1 MTEDFEFRMPQPW
14 EDVLAFWFG
23 DGLEKGWPGES
34 RNRLWFRADRALDRE
49 IEERFGPLVEAALWQ
64 ELVDWEGV
72 ARRRL
77 ALIILLDQFPRNIY
91 RGRAEAFAGDHRA
104 QTLVV
109 EALARGMDEEL
120 PWIGRVFFY
129 MPLMHAEDPDLQDQ
143 GVSAYRRLKENA
155 PDDIAGQVD
164 GNLKFAEEHRD
175 IIRRFGRFP
184 HRNRVLGRENTAEE
198 EAFLENASSYGQ

>member
-1 MTEDFEFRMPQPW
+1 MSEDFGFRMPQLW

-23 DGLEKGWPGES
+23 DGLEKGWPSES
-34 RNRLWFRADRALDRE
+34 RNGLWFRAGAALDRE

-77 ALIILLDQFPRNIY
+77 ALIILLDQFTRNIH
-91 RGRAEAFAGDHRA
+91 RGSAQAFAGDHRA

-120 PWIGRVFFY
+120 PLIGRVFFY
-129 MPLMHAEDPDLQDQ
+129 MPLMHAEDIDLQDQ
-143 GVSAYRRLKENA
+143 GVAAYRRLKQQA
-155 PDDIAGQVD
+155 PDDIASQVD
-164 GNLKFAEEHRD
+164 YNLKFAEEHRD
-175 IIRRFGRFP
+175 IIQRFGRFP
-184 HRNRVLGRENTAEE
+184 HRNRVLGRDSTAEE